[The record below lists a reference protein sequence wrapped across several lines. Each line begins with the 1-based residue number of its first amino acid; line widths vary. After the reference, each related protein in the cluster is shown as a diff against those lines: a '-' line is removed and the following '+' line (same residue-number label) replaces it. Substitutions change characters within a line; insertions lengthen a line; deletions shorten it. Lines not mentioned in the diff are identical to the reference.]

1 MIFITLFSFILLY
14 LGILINLNINETHT
28 RVKYAFGSEFNVDES
43 LILNAGVAL
52 QTSYCVDNIPVWLEL
67 KSSIRIFYLLIILQT
82 IGNFTSSY

>member
-28 RVKYAFGSEFNVDES
+28 RVKYAFGGEFNVNES

-52 QTSYCVDNIPVWLEL
+52 
-67 KSSIRIFYLLIILQT
+67 
-82 IGNFTSSY
+82 